1 MKYKIGDEVIVKC
14 NNTISCFNGLNDHM
28 RELCNRKVK
37 IESIVNNGYYHIFE
51 SEARWAW
58 DDDCFIGK
66 VGEIVLQPYIGVI
79 CENPEQINAVL
90 KSLRHFT
97 GNKEDA
103 YNATEGAFIID
114 VDSYEF
120 KVVDYRSDDYTFVYF
135 SYMEKFH
142 DEDELRKSNSC
153 KYLYNEL
160 NHCSDNDVCKT
171 CDL

>member
-1 MKYKIGDEVIVKC
+1 MEYKIGDKVIVKC
-14 NNTISCFNGLNDHM
+14 RDKIYCNYGLNLDM
-28 RELCNRKVK
+28 KDFCNQKVE
-37 IESIVNNGYYHIFE
+37 ISHVQDGYYNIVE
-51 SEARWAW
+51 TDWCW

-90 KSLRHFT
+90 KSLRHLT

-114 VDSYEF
+114 TDSYEF
-120 KVVDYRSDDYTFVYF
+120 KVVDYRSDYYTFVYF
-135 SYMEKFH
+135 SDMEKFH